1 MSLRHPEGDR
11 QQISS
16 QPGGKQGLHRE
27 GGVPGHLR
35 GEDVQHRLQPGVQ
48 QLSLQVGGGRDHHR
62 DGGMPG
68 HQEDGQDRL
77 LTGGRGLSLL
87 QGGVQYHHQ
96 QGEQLHQ
103 FTEQGGEAEA
113 RVESRGSGAV
123 PDQELAGGARDQLQ
137 RREGGPGHTG
147 RDQGDLLTEPG
158 EAGGDQGLR
167 ARGRADHL
175 PPRGRV
181 PASRSRS

>member
-1 MSLRHPEGDR
+1 MLQHLREGDVLDRLQSDR
-11 QQISS
+11 QQLSS
-16 QPGGKQGLHRE
+16 QPRE
-27 GGVPGHLR
+27 
-35 GEDVQHRLQPGVQ
+35 EDVQHRLQLGGQ
-48 QLSLQVGGGRDHHR
+48 QLSLQIGGGQDHQQG
-62 DGGMPG
+62 GGMPG
-68 HQEDGQDRL
+68 HRREEDVQDRL
-77 LTGGRGLSLL
+77 LLGGQWLSLL

-167 ARGRADHL
+167 ARGRTDHL